1 MPAPASSSIRAR
13 TSVRPVPAS
22 GSVLAAENTDVAAA
36 FAANHPDFA
45 PLPVHQAAQTPLLTD
60 AGRARLAELSGGG
73 HTVLL
78 SPRRTGTDG
87 FFIAL
92 FQRTS

>member
-1 MPAPASSSIRAR
+1 VLHRACALVHPGGR
-13 TSVRPVPAS
+13 LVYVTC
-22 GSVLAAENTDVAAA
+22 SVLAAENTDVAAA
-36 FAANHPDFA
+36 FAANHPNFA
-45 PLPVHQAAQTPLLTD
+45 PLPINDAAATPLITD

-78 SPRRTGTDG
+78 SPRRTATDG